1 MPRKLAQPRVGP
13 SEGAAGFARLG
24 RSGYGAGFWVCAAAF
39 LLAMAFST
47 LPTPLYVLYQ
57 QRDGFS
63 SFVVTIVFCVYA
75 VGVVASLLL
84 AGHVSDW
91 IGRKRVMIP
100 ALAILVL
107 SAVIFLVWPALPGL
121 IVARLVNGIGIGLM
135 TATATAYLRDLDSM
149 SRPGAGPA
157 RFEVVDTAANLGG
170 LGVGTLV
177 AGALAQFLPSPLK
190 VPYAVF
196 AVLLVVSIAG
206 LALVPETV
214 RPPAVRPRYRP
225 QRITIGHADRAS
237 YSIAVGG
244 AFVGFAVFGLF
255 TSLAPEFVGSAV
267 HHPSHLLAGVASFIC
282 FGAAAVA
289 QTATGAVGNRSRL
302 LLGVAAEAVGLVIV
316 AVGMEDANLA
326 GFLVGGGLA
335 GAGAGVLF
343 KSAVATLLDT
353 AEPATRSEAAA
364 GLFLFAYLGMTI
376 PILGIGIATLYVT
389 AQTAM
394 LFFAGALLVALI
406 AIALLVLR
414 PRGGKVSPA
423 LLRDEDG

>member
-1 MPRKLAQPRVGP
+1 M
-13 SEGAAGFARLG
+13 
-24 RSGYGAGFWVCAAAF
+24 
-39 LLAMAFST
+39 
-47 LPTPLYVLYQ
+47 
-57 QRDGFS
+57 
-63 SFVVTIVFCVYA
+63 
-75 VGVVASLLL
+75 
-84 AGHVSDW
+84 
-91 IGRKRVMIP
+91 
-100 ALAILVL
+100 
-107 SAVIFLVWPALPGL
+107 
-121 IVARLVNGIGIGLM
+121 
-135 TATATAYLRDLDSM
+135 
-149 SRPGAGPA
+149 
-157 RFEVVDTAANLGG
+157 
-170 LGVGTLV
+170 
-177 AGALAQFLPSPLK
+177 
-190 VPYAVF
+190 
-196 AVLLVVSIAG
+196 
-206 LALVPETV
+206 
-214 RPPAVRPRYRP
+214 
-225 QRITIGHADRAS
+225 
-237 YSIAVGG
+237 
-244 AFVGFAVFGLF
+244 
-255 TSLAPEFVGSAV
+255 